1 MLSVFL
7 ATRSQ
12 EIAMKKLLATT
23 LLLAV
28 TSAAIA
34 EPALMLGVSHNFGG
48 ATGITLKLL
57 SSNREEKAALAV
69 GVSYAPGR
77 EASRWS
83 WDTGVAYNFKSSALV
98 LSYDWVPG
106 ETQLSFGVANL
117 KASAPAPAPA
127 SSPSVTSAPSE
138 PSAPTDT
145 CVDAAAASKAQ
156 GQAVVL
162 CPR

>member
-1 MLSVFL
+1 
-7 ATRSQ
+7 
-12 EIAMKKLLATT
+12 MKKLFATT

-28 TSAAIA
+28 TTAIA

-57 SSNREEKAALAV
+57 STNRQEKAALAV

-83 WDTGVAYNFKSSALV
+83 WDTGLAYNFKRTSLV

-106 ETQLSFGVANL
+106 EAQLSFGLANL
-117 KASAPAPAPA
+117 KAPSTTAEACVSPVLLSLAAPAA
-127 SSPSVTSAPSE
+127 
-138 PSAPTDT
+138 
-145 CVDAAAASKAQ
+145 
-156 GQAVVL
+156 VL
-162 CPR
+162 CPIELTSSKL